1 MALSPDESAGQG
13 FFEMSHAPLPVLPL
27 RDIVAFPHG
36 VLSLFVSTKSSIMAL
51 ESALAGDKQ
60 ILLVSKRDAECESPG
75 QRDLFGVGTSATVLQ
90 LLQLPDGTVKT
101 LVEGVGRARIA
112 DVRDNGRHLVADV
125 EIAEEPRVE
134 TAMAEAV
141 ARAVSSQFDAYVESV
156 AEASKKVPP
165 ETVSSVSSIDEP
177 GRLIDTI
184 TTQLPFK
191 LEDRQAVLEAVELD
205 NRMQRIIGLMEAEM
219 ALNRLEKNIRGRVK
233 KQMEDSQ
240 REYYLN
246 EKMKAI
252 QQELGGEALPDE
264 FEQFRRK
271 IDDAG
276 MRKEAKDKAEHEL
289 AKLMRT
295 PPMSPE
301 ATVIRGYLDWLLA
314 LPWKRRSRTR
324 RDLKAAEEILEADH
338 YGLRE
343 VKERIV
349 EYLAVQRRVGKVK
362 GAVLCLVG
370 PPGVGKTSLG
380 ESIARAT
387 NRRFVRMSLG
397 GVRDEAE
404 IRGHRRTYIGS
415 MPGKILQKVARVGVR
430 NPLFLLD
437 EVDKMGMDFRG
448 DPASA
453 LLEVLDPEQNNTFN
467 DHYLEVDYDLSDVFF
482 VCTSNSMDIPPA
494 LLDRMEVIRLP
505 GYTEDEKA
513 NIATRFLVPKQKVLN
528 GLAAVDFK
536 ISERAIVELIRYYT
550 REAGVRA
557 LEREIAKICRKVVKD
572 QTLGDVDD
580 TDIETSILEE
590 HIENY
595 NGVRKFDYGR
605 ADDENRIGVVT
616 GLAWT
621 QVGGELLNIEAV
633 AVRGKGRQTKTG
645 SLGEVMQESIQAALT
660 FVRSRALD
668 FGIEGDFHEKHD
680 IHIHVPEGATPK
692 DGPSAGIGMC
702 TALVSVLTG
711 IPVRADVA
719 MTGEITLRGQVLRIG
734 GLKEKLLAAHRGGVR
749 HVVIPED
756 NARDLKEVPDN
767 VKAALDILPVKW
779 MDDVIGAALERRPAP
794 KTEDGPEPG
803 SAPGAGVDPDVPV
816 VRIDR
821 RGDSAVDSVF
831 SPLI

>member
-1 MALSPDESAGQG
+1 MNHP
-13 FFEMSHAPLPVLPL
+13 PLPILPL

-60 ILLVSKRDAECESPG
+60 ILLVSKRDAECQNPG
-75 QRDLFGVGTSATVLQ
+75 QRDLFRVGTSATVLQ

-101 LVEGVGRARIA
+101 LVEGRDRARIA
-112 DVRDNGRHLVADV
+112 NVRDTGQHLVADV
-125 EIAEEPRVE
+125 EIAEEPRID
-134 TAMAEAV
+134 TSMAEAV
-141 ARAVSSQFDAYVESV
+141 MRAVSSQFEAYVESA

-165 ETVSSVSSIDEP
+165 ETVSSVSSMDEP

-184 TTQLPFK
+184 ATQLPFK
-191 LEDRQAVLEAVELD
+191 LEDRQAVLEAVEL
-205 NRMQRIIGLMEAEM
+205 NERMRRIIGLMEAEM

-264 FEQFRRK
+264 FEEFRRK
-271 IDDAG
+271 ITDAG
-276 MRKEAKDKAEHEL
+276 IRKEAKEKAEHEL

-314 LPWKRRSRTR
+314 LPWKKRSRTR
-324 RDLKAAEEILEADH
+324 RDLKAAAEVLDADH
-338 YGLRE
+338 YGLEE

-387 NRRFVRMSLG
+387 NRKFVRMSLG

-415 MPGKILQKVARVGVR
+415 MPGKILQKVAKVGVR

-505 GYTEDEKA
+505 GYTEDEKV
-513 NIATRFLVPKQKVLN
+513 NIAARFLVPKQKALN
-528 GLAAVDFK
+528 GLGSVDFD
-536 ISERAIVELIRYYT
+536 ISEPAIMELIRYYT

-572 QTLGDVDD
+572 QTLDGEAVEK
-580 TDIETSILEE
+580 TIGGGEIES
-590 HIENY
+590 Y

-605 ADDENRIGVVT
+605 AEDENRIGIVT

-621 QVGGELLNIEAV
+621 EVGGELLNIEAV

-645 SLGEVMQESIQAALT
+645 SLGDVMQESIQAALT
-660 FVRSRALD
+660 FVRSRADDL
-668 FGIEGDFHEKHD
+668 GIEADFHEKND

-719 MTGEITLRGQVLRIG
+719 MTGEITLRGQVLRVG
-734 GLKEKLLAAHRGGVR
+734 GLKEKLLAAHRGGIR
-749 HVVIPED
+749 RVVIPED

-767 VKAALDILPVKW
+767 VKSALDILPVKW
-779 MDDVIGAALERRPAP
+779 MDDVTRAALEHSPTPR
-794 KTEDGPEPG
+794 TESDPEPG
-803 SAPGAGVDPDVPV
+803 TAPGAGMDQDVPV

-831 SPLI
+831 